1 MGPTGFD
8 SETNGY
14 VSMPSA
20 EIQLVNIIFHLLNGE
35 SNYALA
41 A

>member
-1 MGPTGFD
+1 MTGFD
-8 SETNGY
+8 SEMNRF
-14 VSMPSA
+14 VSMPSMVRW
-20 EIQLVNIIFHLLNGE
+20 LVNIQFTIFLYGE